1 MFKIGEIVTY
11 NNQRYTIIDKQIR
24 GAFARYMIQGENG
37 EKKEVQEICLRAI
50 SMGEE
55 KSGEISS
62 LVGVL
67 NEVTKEKKI
76 RLEVGALFQG
86 IMLYWDKIEDAMQY
100 NVKLY
105 IKSCEIST
113 VVLDRNT
120 RYYTFQGLAPEF
132 EYFVRV
138 EAEDRNGKII
148 AISDK
153 QQAKPDSRIG
163 VFAPNGISVYRD
175 RNF

>member
-1 MFKIGEIVTY
+1 MNINLNIGKV
-11 NNQRYTIIDKQIR
+11 
-24 GAFARYMIQGENG
+24 
-37 EKKEVQEICLRAI
+37 
-50 SMGEE
+50 
-55 KSGEISS
+55 
-62 LVGVL
+62 
-67 NEVTKEKKI
+67 
-76 RLEVGALFQG
+76 FQG

-105 IKSCEIST
+105 IKSYELST

-148 AISDK
+148 AMSVK

-175 RNF
+175 SNF